1 MKFYLV
7 IPPLILIKGPLD
19 VIVVLPLFLI
29 IGPSLIQGLKNA
41 FFFGYP
47 VRVKGYRVLD
57 LSTKTVFTSRDVVF
71 HENYFPYVQ
80 GNTDFNDPFITSDV
94 GSHSPTDSNL
104 DSFVTPVSIS
114 KVPLPSHTSNV
125 IPIPSHTSNIPIALP
140 LSINDNDNSTSI
152 PHDTSLSHPHSLE
165 ITSVSPIVP
174 IPVLAPPHTRKS
186 TRVHKTP
193 AYLQEYA
200 CNSAAIVA
208 DPGCP
213 YDMADFL
220 SYSHLNPSY

>member
-1 MKFYLV
+1 M
-7 IPPLILIKGPLD
+7 
-19 VIVVLPLFLI
+19 LPHFLI
-29 IGPSLIQGLKNA
+29 IGPSLIQELKKCI
-41 FFFGYP
+41 FLGYP
-47 VRVKGYRVLD
+47 FGVKGYRVLD
-57 LSTKTVFTSRDVVF
+57 LSTKTMFTSRDVVF
-71 HENYFPYVQ
+71 HENHFPYVQ
-80 GNTDFNDPFITSDV
+80 GNTDFNDPFVTSDV

-165 ITSVSPIVP
+165 ITSVSPTVP
-174 IPVLAPPHTRKS
+174 IPILAPPHTRKS

-193 AYLQEYA
+193 AYRQEYA

-208 DPGCP
+208 DPSCP